1 MGNESGCLH
10 AADFFVDA
18 NYCAF
23 ITLSAL
29 QGCRA
34 APLTTCCRLVPPCPP
49 LPRVPPPVLL
59 LPPRPPPRLVEF
71 VFALPEGYFICLRR
85 LLANG

>member
-59 LPPRPPPRLVEF
+59 LPPRPPPGSRSL
-71 VFALPEGYFICLRR
+71 CLRCQKVT
-85 LLANG
+85 LSVSGDC